1 LGRHLDAEFRS
12 HVFEHDRDCLDYE
25 LIRMSLAVLDYFVL
39 GLAGLPDV
47 KIVLARQAVV
57 PAAVPGSEKISVSLP
72 SSGQLRALNF

>member
-1 LGRHLDAEFRS
+1 
-12 HVFEHDRDCLDYE
+12 
-25 LIRMSLAVLDYFVL
+25 MSLAALDYFVL